1 MNGNQLKFGH
11 LLPEF
16 QEEFVNDG
24 VKICCE
30 CGSLKT
36 TILTRA
42 IYCRLCQSF
51 RSFKK
56 GKLELIPPLESYEDF
71 DDDD

>member
-1 MNGNQLKFGH
+1 MNGIQLKFGH
-11 LLPEF
+11 LLPNIKEK
-16 QEEFVNDG
+16 FVNDE

-30 CGSLKT
+30 CGSLET

-42 IYCRLCQSF
+42 IYCRSCQSF

-56 GKLELIPPLESYEDF
+56 GKFELIPSLESYEHF

>member
-1 MNGNQLKFGH
+1 MNGIQLKFGH
-11 LLPEF
+11 LLPEI
-16 QEEFVNDG
+16 QEKFVNDG

-42 IYCRLCQSF
+42 IYCRSCQSF

-56 GKLELIPPLESYEDF
+56 GKLELSSPLESYKQF

>member
-16 QEEFVNDG
+16 KEEFVNDG

-30 CGSLKT
+30 CGSLNT

-42 IYCRLCQSF
+42 IYCRGCRSF

-56 GKLELIPPLESYEDF
+56 RKFELIPLESYEHF
-71 DDDD
+71 DDD